1 MEIKITE
8 QKESPL
14 FKRKEIVAEIT
25 SESSPKNSEV
35 SKLIA
40 EKLSVSEENIKLNGI
55 YGKFGTHV
63 FTVYANVYDSIQ
75 DKESTETK
83 TKKEREAEK
92 KAEEERLKA
101 EAEERTRKI
110 EETPAPTEETKA
122 EAEKPAEENTEEV
135 KPKEKAE

>member
-14 FKRKEIVAEIT
+14 FNRKEIIAEIK
-25 SESSPKNSEV
+25 SDSSPKNSEV

-55 YGKFGTHV
+55 YGKFGTHI
-63 FTVYANVYDSIQ
+63 FTIYANVYDSIQ
-75 DKESTETK
+75 DKEATETK

-92 KAEEERLKA
+92 KAEEEKAKA
-101 EAEERTRKI
+101 EAAEQSTEESKPEEKPVEENKI
-110 EETPAPTEETKA
+110 EEKPQEETK
-122 EAEKPAEENTEEV
+122 EEV
-135 KPKEKAE
+135 TPEEIN